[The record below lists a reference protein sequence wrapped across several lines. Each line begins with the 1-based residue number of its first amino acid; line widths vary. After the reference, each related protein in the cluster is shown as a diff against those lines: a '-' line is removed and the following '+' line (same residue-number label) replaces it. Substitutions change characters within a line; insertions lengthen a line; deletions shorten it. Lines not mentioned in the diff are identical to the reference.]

1 MSETQHALV
10 LGKDPRK
17 SIGKEKNQFK
27 KSVSSVNLCMFL
39 VYRTI
44 VSEPVT
50 SRLRMYCKSIVQW
63 REKFKIATI
72 PAELTLKS
80 VLKYMFF
87 WLLSPLQL
95 ETLVDWHFSFQ
106 LHWIFLPSRVYATRN
121 GFPPINFPVFS
132 CNIFPVFFS
141 CIVICHHFIYI
152 SKINTCTA
160 QMTIHSH
167 HSWQSKKSHTCNSVT
182 TAIITYANKK
192 REVNVC

>member
-1 MSETQHALV
+1 MSETQHVLV

-50 SRLRMYCKSIVQW
+50 SSLRMYCKSIVQW

-72 PAELTLKS
+72 PAELALKS

-106 LHWIFLPSRVYATRN
+106 LHWIFLPSRIYATRN
-121 GFPPINFPVFS
+121 GFPPINFPVFL
-132 CNIFPVFFS
+132 VL
-141 CIVICHHFIYI
+141 CHNFIYS

-167 HSWQSKKSHTCNSVT
+167 HSWPSKKSHTCNSVT

-192 REVNVC
+192 REVNAC